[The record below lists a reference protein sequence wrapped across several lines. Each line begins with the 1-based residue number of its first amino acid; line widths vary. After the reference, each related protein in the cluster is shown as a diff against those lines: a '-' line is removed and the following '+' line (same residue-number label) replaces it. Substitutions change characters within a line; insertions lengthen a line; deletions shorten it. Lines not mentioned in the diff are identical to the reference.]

1 MRERIFRDVDIRRQ
15 LIRLPRLR
23 TPLGNT
29 SGNRHVASN
38 IQLPFQFS
46 PGIAHR
52 CNAYLE
58 DLNALFFFHTFPRY
72 IPLPSYYTFHSVY
85 FLISFVH
92 FLFHSCSNC
101 TDRGGVIGCCE
112 IKIDANTY
120 RISELSLEMQLIPK
134 FKRITFGHVHPTSRH
149 TIVLFLTYLSS

>member
-29 SGNRHVASN
+29 SGNRHVAST

-52 CNAYLE
+52 CNANLE
-58 DLNALFFFHTFPRY
+58 DLNALFFFFPHVSAIY
-72 IPLPSYYTFHSVY
+72 SPPILLHFPLGLLFDFVRPFSFS
-85 FLISFVH
+85 FL
-92 FLFHSCSNC
+92 L
-101 TDRGGVIGCCE
+101 
-112 IKIDANTY
+112 
-120 RISELSLEMQLIPK
+120 ELH
-134 FKRITFGHVHPTSRH
+134 G
-149 TIVLFLTYLSS
+149 

>member
-1 MRERIFRDVDIRRQ
+1 M
-15 LIRLPRLR
+15 
-23 TPLGNT
+23 
-29 SGNRHVASN
+29 
-38 IQLPFQFS
+38 
-46 PGIAHR
+46 
-52 CNAYLE
+52 
-58 DLNALFFFHTFPRY
+58 LFFFSHTFPRY

-92 FLFHSCSNC
+92 FLFHSCS
-101 TDRGGVIGCCE
+101 RGGVIGCCE

-134 FKRITFGHVHPTSRH
+134 FERVTFGHVHPMSRSH

>member
-1 MRERIFRDVDIRRQ
+1 MSIFEGSLSVFQDWEHLWEIRPVTGTWRAPYNYRFNFRQALHTVATRISRI
-15 LIRLPRLR
+15 LM
-23 TPLGNT
+23 
-29 SGNRHVASN
+29 
-38 IQLPFQFS
+38 
-46 PGIAHR
+46 
-52 CNAYLE
+52 
-58 DLNALFFFHTFPRY
+58 LFFFSHTFPRY

-134 FKRITFGHVHPTSRH
+134 FERVTFGHVHPMSRSH